1 MKINN
6 RNFKNVTGELT
17 STSRKVSRA
26 TQILGAIRS
35 KEILADAN
43 AALGRHGTINPVRNE
58 HYTYLILIIQ
68 LWERI
73 LRPSQMW
80 GVQTALR

>member
-6 RNFKNVTGELT
+6 QNFKNVTGEFAW
-17 STSRKVSRA
+17 TSREVARA
-26 TQILGAIRS
+26 KPFGAIRS

-43 AALGRHGTINPVRNE
+43 AALESHDTINAVRDE

-68 LWERI
+68 LWGMI
-73 LRPSQMW
+73 LRLSQMW
-80 GVQTALR
+80 GCQTALR